1 MKIIK
6 SLLLLLIISLS
17 ISTASVVLAEAGDA
31 SDTLTGL
38 DSAAKNVGAYQ
49 SQVSNQSNAK
59 TVVLEKVGGFI
70 GLALSFVGIIF
81 LALMIWAGIQWMTA
95 QGNSG
100 QVEKAKD
107 LMINAAI
114 GLVIVSAAY
123 SITIFLGQWISN

>member
-17 ISTASVVLAEAGDA
+17 ISTASMVLAAAGDA

-49 SQVSNQSNAK
+49 SQINQTDAR

-81 LALMIWAGIQWMTA
+81 LALIIWAGIQWMTA
-95 QGNSG
+95 QGNSS

-114 GLVIVSAAY
+114 GLVIVTAAY
-123 SITIFLGQWISN
+123 SITIFFGQQFTQ

>member
-17 ISTASVVLAEAGDA
+17 ISTASVVLAAAGDA

-49 SQVSNQSNAK
+49 SQVNNRADAR
-59 TVVLEKVGGFI
+59 TVILERIGGFV

-81 LALMIWAGIQWMTA
+81 LALIIWAGIQWMTA
-95 QGNSG
+95 QGNSS

-114 GLVIVSAAY
+114 GLIIVTAAY
-123 SITIFLGQWISN
+123 SITIFFGQQFTQ